1 MDERELNA
9 FREQLLKEKESLEE
23 ELKYINTTLA
33 NSEQEWSGENSSY
46 DNHMGDLGTNVDM
59 RQRDLS
65 LSLNTQDLLNQVNRA
80 LERIEEG
87 TYGFCRVCGRP
98 IEKERLEAIPYTE
111 LCIEDKKAEE
121 RSW

>member
-9 FREQLLKEKESLEE
+9 FRERLLKEKESLEE
-23 ELKYINTTLA
+23 ELKYINTTLE

-46 DNHMGDLGTNVDM
+46 DNHMGDLGTNIDM

-80 LERIEEG
+80 LKRIEDG

-98 IEKERLEAIPYTE
+98 IEMERLKAIPYAE